1 MEVDTPSAGE
11 VNISP
16 ERLEAFSSGLGKYRH
31 AQNVEQMSSI
41 ADIEGVVKIGA
52 AEPYSASEI
61 MSHLKG
67 IMLCQTYGRTCARFI
82 HGKKMMVASGLRCN
96 ASSIKAAC
104 VSEFTKTAQS

>member
-61 MSHLKG
+61 MSHLK
-67 IMLCQTYGRTCARFI
+67 IMQD
-82 HGKKMMVASGLRCN
+82 K
-96 ASSIKAAC
+96 SILMIVKEKNLMYF
-104 VSEFTKTAQS
+104 V

>member
-41 ADIEGVVKIGA
+41 ADIEGVVKMSLADIEGVVNSGA

-61 MSHLKG
+61 MSHLK
-67 IMLCQTYGRTCARFI
+67 IMQD
-82 HGKKMMVASGLRCN
+82 K
-96 ASSIKAAC
+96 SILMIVKEKNLMYF
-104 VSEFTKTAQS
+104 V